1 MQRREALRLLMA
13 GGVLPALP
21 TNLFAF
27 FQGAHP
33 ASGYTLRTLNPH
45 QNDTV
50 VAMIDQIIPETDTP
64 GAKGARVNEFIDVIL
79 TEWAN
84 DTERKNFLD
93 GLAGVDKKS
102 NELFAKDF
110 VDTPPPQQLTL
121 LRALDETA
129 AFESAIRPPRRDD
142 EVENPYRQL
151 EGNFF
156 SVFKNITLHGYYTSE
171 IGFTQELKLQI
182 IPGAQHGCV
191 PRGPGLGDA

>member
-50 VAMIDQIIPETDTP
+50 VAMIDQIIPATDTP

-79 TEWAN
+79 TEWA
-84 DTERKNFLD
+84 TEEERKNFLN
-93 GLAGVDKKS
+93 GLAGVDEQS
-102 NELFAKDF
+102 NTLFGKNF
-110 VDTPPPQQLTL
+110 VDASNTQQIV
-121 LRALDETA
+121 LRSE
-129 AFESAIRPPRRDD
+129 E
-142 EVENPYRQL
+142 
-151 EGNFF
+151 
-156 SVFKNITLHGYYTSE
+156 YTSE
-171 IGFTQELKLQI
+171 LQSR
-182 IPGAQHGCV
+182 QY
-191 PRGPGLGDA
+191 L